1 MYNRDNYYIGIYMSK
16 KDLYRPNVGMII
28 VSNNYPQKKE
38 IFIAQRNDL
47 SDIWQFPQGGI
58 DEGEEVREAM
68 FRELEEEIG
77 TDEVKIIA
85 EYPEWIS
92 YDFPPK
98 IAKKMKPYKGQKQR
112 YFLVKLK
119 KSAKINLDTQHPE
132 FSDYKFVGVDKVLGL
147 SASFKQAVYETVIKH
162 FKNEGY
168 L

>member
-1 MYNRDNYYIGIYMSK
+1 MSK
-16 KDLYRPNVGMII
+16 KDIYRPNVAMII

-58 DEGEEVREAM
+58 DEGEEVQEAM
-68 FRELEEEIG
+68 FRELKEEIG
-77 TDEVKIIA
+77 TKKVKIVA

-98 IAKKMKPYKGQKQR
+98 IANRMKPYKGQKQK

-119 KSAKINLDTQHPE
+119 KSAKINIDTKHPE
-132 FSDYKFVGVDKVLGL
+132 FSDYKFVGVDEVLHL
-147 SASFKQAVYETVIKH
+147 SAFFKQDVYDKVISH
-162 FKNEGY
+162 FKKEG
-168 L
+168 LL